1 MTSLRV
7 LEGMRGSVTWKRSG
21 PVWIVAGLALD
32 TMLAVLDLAL
42 GPGVTLIGLLVAGP
56 LVASM
61 SAQLRGTAC
70 VAVYGF
76 ALAVGLGPSNGIWAS
91 VDQAARSAGV
101 LAGGGLSVWLAWLRL
116 DRERSNKL
124 LAIQHAI
131 AQALSESATLAEA
144 APVVLRRLA
153 EMLDWAT
160 AAIWR
165 VEREGVLRRAAEWHA
180 TGLAVDEFERLGRDL
195 TFARGVGLPGRVWDT
210 AEPEWIP
217 DVGADDSSP
226 RSRAAAQS
234 GLHGALGVPIL
245 GSSGTLGMIEF
256 FAADERDPDSELTEL
271 MLSLGRQV
279 GERIERTHAVEEVAA
294 REVRNRAIVESALD
308 AMISMDHHG
317 RVIEFNPAAQAT
329 FGYTRDQ
336 ALGSEMAELIIPP
349 SLRAAHREGLR
360 RYLVTGEGPAL
371 GSRIELTG
379 MRACGGEFP
388 VELTITRV
396 GTLEPPTFMGYVR
409 DISARKQAETQLTQ
423 SRALLAQAEEV
434 ARIGGWESDVRS
446 GAVECSG
453 GLHRILDLAVDDAG
467 VTLES
472 IVGALLPADRG
483 VFGQAIRRAL
493 RDRERF
499 ELDCRA
505 IRGDGGVRV
514 VRITGKVLVDND
526 GEPVRLI
533 GTAQDVTEQA
543 EARSARELLA
553 NVVDSSDDAILTKS
567 SCSPTPPMARSD
579 RLGSPG
585 SVHSSGRHDHWSWLS
600 LLGAL
605 PCVLRRAAGFKELS
619 PSTPHHRSYGCA
631 AGPGRSTRA
640 RRPGP
645 AG

>member
-396 GTLEPPTFMGYVR
+396 GTLEPPTFMGYLR

-567 SCSPTPPMARSD
+567 
-579 RLGSPG
+579 
-585 SVHSSGRHDHWSWLS
+585 
-600 LLGAL
+600 
-605 PCVLRRAAGFKELS
+605 
-619 PSTPHHRSYGCA
+619 
-631 AGPGRSTRA
+631 
-640 RRPGP
+640 
-645 AG
+645 

>member
-217 DVGADDSSP
+217 DVGADDSFPALPGGGAERPP
-226 RSRAAAQS
+226 RCA
-234 GLHGALGVPIL
+234 
-245 GSSGTLGMIEF
+245 GSS
-256 FAADERDPDSELTEL
+256 DP
-271 MLSLGRQV
+271 
-279 GERIERTHAVEEVAA
+279 
-294 REVRNRAIVESALD
+294 
-308 AMISMDHHG
+308 
-317 RVIEFNPAAQAT
+317 
-329 FGYTRDQ
+329 
-336 ALGSEMAELIIPP
+336 
-349 SLRAAHREGLR
+349 GL
-360 RYLVTGEGPAL
+360 
-371 GSRIELTG
+371 
-379 MRACGGEFP
+379 
-388 VELTITRV
+388 
-396 GTLEPPTFMGYVR
+396 
-409 DISARKQAETQLTQ
+409 
-423 SRALLAQAEEV
+423 
-434 ARIGGWESDVRS
+434 
-446 GAVECSG
+446 
-453 GLHRILDLAVDDAG
+453 
-467 VTLES
+467 
-472 IVGALLPADRG
+472 
-483 VFGQAIRRAL
+483 
-493 RDRERF
+493 
-499 ELDCRA
+499 
-505 IRGDGGVRV
+505 
-514 VRITGKVLVDND
+514 
-526 GEPVRLI
+526 
-533 GTAQDVTEQA
+533 
-543 EARSARELLA
+543 
-553 NVVDSSDDAILTKS
+553 
-567 SCSPTPPMARSD
+567 
-579 RLGSPG
+579 
-585 SVHSSGRHDHWSWLS
+585 
-600 LLGAL
+600 
-605 PCVLRRAAGFKELS
+605 
-619 PSTPHHRSYGCA
+619 
-631 AGPGRSTRA
+631 
-640 RRPGP
+640 
-645 AG
+645 